1 MSALPMEQPPS
12 GDHRG
17 ATSARRPRRVTPL
30 RQLIPNRN
38 WQLPDGDW
46 TFPGGGESFSG
57 DKGRRAP
64 AISSA
69 RPAAPA
75 SSAGPAREFSAGS
88 SVLALPPRPG
98 ATRPTVAEIRLAA
111 AADEAWLANV
121 AGARFATAS
130 DRAPD
135 RAPAP
140 GRRRPQAAAQ
150 ATAQAAAQTGAA
162 VHLTRRGRLV
172 LALLAALVVA
182 GLFVAGASAAQASGP
197 AAAHAGD
204 ARVFVQPGDTL
215 WSIAQR
221 TRPGADPQTVMQDI
235 LQANHL
241 GTASVTVGQRLW
253 VPRQ

>member
-1 MSALPMEQPPS
+1 MSALPVEQPPS
-12 GDHRG
+12 GDHRS
-17 ATSARRPRRVTPL
+17 TTPARRARRATPL

-57 DKGRRAP
+57 DEGRRAP
-64 AISSA
+64 ATSSA
-69 RPAAPA
+69 RHT
-75 SSAGPAREFSAGS
+75 SSAGPAREFAAGS

-98 ATRPTVAEIRLAA
+98 ATRPSVAEIRLAT

-121 AGARFATAS
+121 AGARFAP
-130 DRAPD
+130 APD
-135 RAPAP
+135 RTPAP
-140 GRRRPQAAAQ
+140 GQSRTQTRAQ
-150 ATAQAAAQTGAA
+150 AEAI
-162 VHLTRRGRLV
+162 VRVTRRGRLV

-197 AAAHAGD
+197 SVAHAGD

-215 WSIAQR
+215 WSIAQH
-221 TRPGADPQTVMQDI
+221 TRPDADPQTVVQDI

-241 GTASVTVGQRLW
+241 ATASVTVGQRLW

>member
-1 MSALPMEQPPS
+1 MSALPVEPPPS
-12 GDHRG
+12 GDHR
-17 ATSARRPRRVTPL
+17 AAASARRARRATPL

-38 WQLPDGDW
+38 WLLPDGDW
-46 TFPGGGESFSG
+46 TFPGGGENFSG
-57 DKGRRAP
+57 DEGRRAP
-64 AISSA
+64 ATS
-69 RPAAPA
+69 PATSP
-75 SSAGPAREFSAGS
+75 AGPTRETATGS

-98 ATRPTVAEIRLAA
+98 ATRPSVAEIRLAT

-121 AGARFATAS
+121 ARARFAP
-130 DRAPD
+130 APD

-140 GRRRPQAAAQ
+140 AQ
-150 ATAQAAAQTGAA
+150 AQAQTRAGAT
-162 VHLTRRGRLV
+162 VRLTRRGRLV

-182 GLFVAGASAAQASGP
+182 ALFVAGASAAQASGP
-197 AAAHAGD
+197 AVAHGGD

-221 TRPGADPQTVMQDI
+221 IHPGADPQTVVQGI

-241 GTASVTVGQRLW
+241 ASATVTVGQRLW

>member
-1 MSALPMEQPPS
+1 MSALPEEQPPS
-12 GDHRG
+12 GDHR
-17 ATSARRPRRVTPL
+17 ATTPARRARRVTPL

-57 DKGRRAP
+57 DQGRRAP
-64 AISSA
+64 AASSA
-69 RPAAPA
+69 SRSSRA
-75 SSAGPAREFSAGS
+75 SSAGAVREFAAGS

-98 ATRPTVAEIRLAA
+98 ATRPTVAEIRLAT

-121 AGARFATAS
+121 AGARFAP
-130 DRAPD
+130 APD
-135 RAPAP
+135 LTQTPDQSRA
-140 GRRRPQAAAQ
+140 GGSVR
-150 ATAQAAAQTGAA
+150 
-162 VHLTRRGRLV
+162 LTRRGRVV

-197 AAAHAGD
+197 AVAHPGD

-221 TRPGADPQTVMQDI
+221 TRPGADPQTVVQDI
-235 LQANHL
+235 LHANHL
-241 GTASVTVGQRLW
+241 ATASITVGQRLW
-253 VPRQ
+253 VPRP

>member
-1 MSALPMEQPPS
+1 MSALPVEPPPS
-12 GDHRG
+12 GDHR
-17 ATSARRPRRVTPL
+17 ATAPARRARRATPL

-38 WQLPDGDW
+38 WLLPDGDW

-57 DKGRRAP
+57 DEGGA
-64 AISSA
+64 
-69 RPAAPA
+69 
-75 SSAGPAREFSAGS
+75 S

-98 ATRPTVAEIRLAA
+98 ATRPSVAEIRLAS

-121 AGARFATAS
+121 AGARFAPV
-130 DRAPD
+130 PD

-140 GRRRPQAAAQ
+140 RQTPPPTQ
-150 ATAQAAAQTGAA
+150 AQTRTGLT
-162 VHLTRRGRLV
+162 VRLTRRGRLV

-197 AAAHAGD
+197 ALTHGGD

-221 TRPGADPQTVMQDI
+221 TRPGADPQAVVQDI

-241 GTASVTVGQRLW
+241 PTAAVTVGQRLW
-253 VPRQ
+253 VPRS